1 MYLYTHDYVLVYEL
15 LCVRG
20 KTEGESADFD
30 TFFGGIVV
38 NSVKL

>member
-1 MYLYTHDYVLVYEL
+1 MNC
-15 LCVRG
+15 CVGVGTG